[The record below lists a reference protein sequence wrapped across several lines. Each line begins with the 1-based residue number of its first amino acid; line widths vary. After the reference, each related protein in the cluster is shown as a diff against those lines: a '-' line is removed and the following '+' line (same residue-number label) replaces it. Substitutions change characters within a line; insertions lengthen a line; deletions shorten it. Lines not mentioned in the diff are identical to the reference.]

1 MSCGKQLRGNQLFL
15 RQQAQAEKF
24 AQQKTAPDIICDGIQ
39 TPQNFGSILRVA
51 DALGCNNIILL
62 DSELDLKHK
71 KLSRLARSCEQHLNI
86 RQYSLQEFLI
96 QHQDY
101 HSLYALEITSE
112 SSELFSSNIIDC
124 DGIIIGHEAQG
135 VRQALL
141 DICTRAIHLPMHGI
155 NGSMNVSHALAV
167 FLYEWHRQH
176 PTSLKGQSSFNQ

>member
-1 MSCGKQLRGNQLFL
+1 MSCGKQLRGDELFS
-15 RQQAQAEKF
+15 RQQKQAEKLT
-24 AQQKTAPDIICDGIQ
+24 QQRPAPDIICDGIQ

-62 DSELDLKHK
+62 DSELDLGHK
-71 KLSRLARSCEQHLNI
+71 KLSRLARSTEQHLNVT
-86 RQYSLQEFLI
+86 QYSLQEFLS
-96 QHQDY
+96 QYQRY
-101 HSLYALEITSE
+101 HSLCALEITSE
-112 SSELFSSNIIDC
+112 SSDLFNSSIVDC

-141 DICTRAIHLPMHGI
+141 DICTRAIHLPMYGI

-176 PTSLKGQSSFNQ
+176 PTSQKGSEPF

>member
-1 MSCGKQLRGNQLFL
+1 MSGGKQLRGDDLFS
-15 RQQAQAEKF
+15 RQQNQAEKF
-24 AQQKTAPDIICDGIQ
+24 AQQKPAPDIICDGIQ

-51 DALGCNNIILL
+51 DALGCKNIILL
-62 DSELDLKHK
+62 DSELNLSHK

-86 RQYSLQEFLI
+86 SQCSLQQFLTL
-96 QHQDY
+96 HQRY

-112 SSELFSSNIIDC
+112 SSDLFDSSIVDC

-141 DICTRAIHLPMHGI
+141 DICTGAIHLPMYGK

-167 FLYEWHRQH
+167 FLYEWRRQ
-176 PTSLKGQSSFNQ
+176 L